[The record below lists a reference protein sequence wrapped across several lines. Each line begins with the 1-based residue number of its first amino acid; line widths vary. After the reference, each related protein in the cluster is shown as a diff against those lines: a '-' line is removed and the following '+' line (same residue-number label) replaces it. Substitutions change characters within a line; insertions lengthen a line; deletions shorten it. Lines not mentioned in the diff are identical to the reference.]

1 MTLENL
7 SQTEA
12 IPTLLGGTVQRLWRS
27 DERNFLEP
35 SAADHPVL
43 VDFSQ
48 LQGSVPWAQ
57 FPVLRYWQME
67 KLGEGAQ
74 TIMHFSRESSHPAL
88 LENRHGEGTVMTM
101 LTPIS
106 EPLRLKNRTPW
117 NQLASGNDN
126 WPYFLLINS
135 IADILVAN
143 RESKLNYQVGDVVT
157 LRNDEA
163 QFPAEYQL
171 FTPTADLQQV
181 QTVENR
187 LQVSFIPTPGAY
199 RLKGQQDGP
208 VLKGFAVNSLEAFS
222 DLQRLE
228 QTQLDSKL
236 GQDAYQ
242 LARNR
247 EDISFGVRQRRIG
260 QEFFSILILLVIVLF
275 VLEHLMAS
283 RFYAQDST
291 ELSGEGAS

>member
-1 MTLENL
+1 M
-7 SQTEA
+7 
-12 IPTLLGGTVQRLWRS
+12 
-27 DERNFLEP
+27 
-35 SAADHPVL
+35 
-43 VDFSQ
+43 
-48 LQGSVPWAQ
+48 
-57 FPVLRYWQME
+57 
-67 KLGEGAQ
+67 
-74 TIMHFSRESSHPAL
+74 
-88 LENRHGEGTVMTM
+88 
-101 LTPIS
+101 
-106 EPLRLKNRTPW
+106 
-117 NQLASGNDN
+117 
-126 WPYFLLINS
+126 
-135 IADILVAN
+135 
-143 RESKLNYQVGDVVT
+143 
-157 LRNDEA
+157 RNDEA

-242 LARNR
+242 LARNQ